1 VTTRGSSIAPP
12 ICGTLPERL
21 GEDGTVTARGRWV
34 AVGLIA
40 LLVPGALAACGS
52 GSSARVKTAARRAPS
67 TTTTT
72 TTAPA
77 TTTSQPGVTVPNVIG
92 LKIAAAR
99 AGLAA
104 VGFRSVGLNAPC
116 NKGTLASQSVAS
128 ALSVAG
134 NPPDARVGAVPLSP
148 GTAVA
153 PGTRIGITW
162 SGCYGDHATVPNVIG
177 LTFAAA
183 RHALHAAGLTWA
195 CYSVGGAAAT
205 TTSHAP
211 VTTTTVHHVPTV
223 LSQDPPALT
232 VLHPGTPVSLTMH
245 RCPQ

>member
-1 VTTRGSSIAPP
+1 MTTRGRTIARPVDA
-12 ICGTLPERL
+12 TLPERL
-21 GEDGTVTARGRWV
+21 GENGTVTASGRWI
-34 AVGLIA
+34 AVGLVA
-40 LLVPGALAACGS
+40 LLAPGALAACGS
-52 GSSARVKTAARRAPS
+52 GPSSKAKAAPRRAPS

-77 TTTSQPGVTVPNVIG
+77 TTTSQPGVAVPNVIG

-99 AGLAA
+99 AELAA
-104 VGFRSVGLNAPC
+104 VGFRSVGLNSPC
-116 NKGTLASQSVAS
+116 NKGTLASQSVVS

-134 NPPDARVGAVPLSP
+134 KPPDARVGAVPLSP

-177 LTFAAA
+177 LTFPAA
-183 RHALHAAGLTWA
+183 RHVLHAAGLTWA
-195 CYSVGGAAAT
+195 CYSVGGAAT
-205 TTSHAP
+205 TTSHAA

-223 LSQDPPALT
+223 LSQDPPAGT

-245 RCPQ
+245 HCPQ